1 MKRWIYRSV
10 LVACSVLGLVVGE
23 MVECREMPVEQESVN
38 IPFEHFVLENG
49 LNVYLIR
56 DNALPIVTAN
66 LWFNVGSKD
75 EQAGRTGFAHLFEH
89 LMFMGTDAVPDIDI
103 LLESGGGSNNASTR
117 EEVTNYYTVAPENM
131 LEMVLYIEADRFA
144 HLDRAMTQEK
154 LDKQR
159 DVVLNERRQ
168 SYENQPYGK
177 LWLEMPE
184 AMYPVGHPYAH
195 SVIGSVE
202 DLKAATVDDVVSF
215 FRTYYVPSNV
225 TLVVAGDFE
234 PEKARAWVEKYFSMV
249 ESRPKPPVVEV
260 PQMTHPVKSRVVIE
274 DDVQTPRL
282 TLVWHSP
289 AFMTPGDAELDIFSS
304 ILCKGQNSRLVN
316 RLVYEKQLAS
326 SVSCAQMSGSASMFL
341 IDAMPVDGV
350 SIDVLEKEIVEEIDA
365 ILKDGVT
372 VAEFEQTKNGIETQF
387 VKQLQSIGSRA
398 DSFNSHLFYTGR
410 TDFPEGDLNRYRTA
424 TVDGLMAVAREIL
437 SDPMR
442 RCAFI
447 VVPKGNEKASAESVK
462 ASGAESEKA
471 SGAESGRSG
480 SESEKTGAKSGKA
493 SGAESGKASGA
504 ESGKASGAE
513 SGKAGGA
520 KTGDAP

>member
-1 MKRWIYRSV
+1 
-10 LVACSVLGLVVGE
+10 
-23 MVECREMPVEQESVN
+23 
-38 IPFEHFVLENG
+38 
-49 LNVYLIR
+49 
-56 DNALPIVTAN
+56 
-66 LWFNVGSKD
+66 
-75 EQAGRTGFAHLFEH
+75 
-89 LMFMGTDAVPDIDI
+89 
-103 LLESGGGSNNASTR
+103 
-117 EEVTNYYTVAPENM
+117 
-131 LEMVLYIEADRFA
+131 
-144 HLDRAMTQEK
+144 
-154 LDKQR
+154 
-159 DVVLNERRQ
+159 
-168 SYENQPYGK
+168 
-177 LWLEMPE
+177 
-184 AMYPVGHPYAH
+184 
-195 SVIGSVE
+195 
-202 DLKAATVDDVVSF
+202 
-215 FRTYYVPSNV
+215 
-225 TLVVAGDFE
+225 
-234 PEKARAWVEKYFSMV
+234 
-249 ESRPKPPVVEV
+249 
-260 PQMTHPVKSRVVIE
+260 
-274 DDVQTPRL
+274 
-282 TLVWHSP
+282 
-289 AFMTPGDAELDIFSS
+289 MTPGDAELDIFSS

-316 RLVYEKQLAS
+316 RLVYDKQLAS

-350 SIDVLEKEIVEEIDA
+350 SVDVLEKEIVEEIDA

-480 SESEKTGAKSGKA
+480 SESEKAGAK
-493 SGAESGKASGA
+493 SGKASGA

>member
-1 MKRWIYRSV
+1 MKRWVYRSV

-260 PQMTHPVKSRVVIE
+260 PQMTIE

-350 SIDVLEKEIVEEIDA
+350 SVDVLEKEIVEEIDA

-372 VAEFEQTKNGIETQF
+372 VAEFEQTKNGVETQF
-387 VKQLQSIGSRA
+387 VKQMQSIGSRA

-447 VVPKGNEKASAESVK
+447 VVPKGNEKASAESEK
-462 ASGAESEKA
+462 AGGAESEKA

-480 SESEKTGAKSGKA
+480 SESEKAGAK
-493 SGAESGKASGA
+493 SGKASGA